1 MTNVQKI
8 LISVSYKKT
17 KLHPI
22 KKSLLT
28 LLCLAC
34 ISHFCFSQNS
44 FPSSGTVGIGTS
56 SPNPDAQ
63 LLHIYRNTTSKEPLL
78 WLEDDNTSG
87 YSQMEFHATGKIFR
101 VGVGNSDALATYAN
115 KFYIV
120 DAGIGRPRLLIGDE
134 VRCRSVLPCST
145 QRAVANSL
153 YIPYFQYQR
162 SAVSAPGQHVAN
174 GNRQW
179 QSALPR
185 CQWKRDTG
193 R

>member
-1 MTNVQKI
+1 MFGLHKPFLLFAKQLSIKRNGWYRH
-8 LISVSYKKT
+8 LIAESRCAAS
-17 KLHPI
+17 
-22 KKSLLT
+22 
-28 LLCLAC
+28 
-34 ISHFCFSQNS
+34 SHL
-44 FPSSGTVGIGTS
+44 P
-56 SPNPDAQ
+56 
-63 LLHIYRNTTSKEPLL
+63 HTTSKEPLL